1 VVSIGGVISWGLAA
15 TAIVGAGYQVAAALL
30 LRRFVAVPSLAPSD
44 WPAVTLLKPL
54 CGAEPDLEAN
64 LRTFCQQTYP
74 AFQIVFGVHTEDDAA
89 LPVARKL
96 RGEFPGIDIQVVI
109 GKGRPVGGNPKVAN
123 LIDMMPAAAHDVLVL
138 CDSDIRVTADYL
150 TNVVATLARPGTGIA
165 TCLYV
170 GRADG
175 GLWSR
180 IGAMGIN
187 HGFLPSV
194 MVAQA
199 IGRDDGCF
207 GATIALRRDTLE
219 KIGGFESLREQ
230 LADDYLLGAAVRAT
244 GQSIGLATALPE
256 SIVHEPDFGTL
267 LAHEIRWGRTLAS
280 IDFAGYV
287 SSVVTQAVP
296 VALVA
301 VGLGCFCGSVWP
313 ALGALILAVLGRMWA
328 VRDEET
334 SLSFE
339 SQPVWLV
346 VTRDVLSFAVQ
357 AIALSGRNVN
367 WRGRRFRIA
376 RHGKLIPVGES
387 R

>member
-1 VVSIGGVISWGLAA
+1 MVSIGCVFSWGLAA
-15 TAIVGAGYQVAAALL
+15 TAVAGTGYQIAAALL
-30 LRRFVAVPSLAPSD
+30 LRRFVAAPSPAPHE
-44 WPAVTLLKPL
+44 WPPVTLLKPL

-64 LRTFCQQTYP
+64 LRSFCQQAYP
-74 AFQIVFGVHTEDDAA
+74 SFQIVFGVHTGDDAA
-89 LPVARKL
+89 LPVAHKL
-96 RGEFPGIDIQVVI
+96 QAEFPGLDMQVVV
-109 GKGRPVGGNPKVAN
+109 GGGRPLGGNPKVAN

-138 CDSDIRVTADYL
+138 CDSDIRVASDYL
-150 TNVVATLARPGTGIA
+150 ANVVAALTRPGVGVA

-207 GATIALRRDTLE
+207 GATIALRRNTLE

-244 GQSIGLATALPE
+244 GQTIGLATALPE
-256 SIVHEPDFGTL
+256 SVVHEPDLATMF
-267 LAHEIRWGRTLAS
+267 AHEIRWGRTLAS
-280 IDFAGYV
+280 VDAAGYV
-287 SSVVTQAVP
+287 ASAVTQAVP
-296 VALVA
+296 VALLA
-301 VGLGCFCGSVWP
+301 VGIGGGGWP
-313 ALGALILAVLGRMWA
+313 ALGVLAAAVLGRLWA
-328 VRDEET
+328 VRDEES
-334 SLSFE
+334 SLGLE
-339 SQPVWLV
+339 NQPLWLV
-346 VTRDVLSFAVQ
+346 LTRDVLSFAVQ
-357 AIALSGRNVN
+357 AIALSGRTVR

-387 R
+387 RQP

>member
-1 VVSIGGVISWGLAA
+1 MVSIGGVFSWSLAA
-15 TAIVGAGYQVAAALL
+15 TAIVGTGYQVAAALL
-30 LRRFVAVPSLAPSD
+30 LRRFVASSSSARSD

-54 CGAEPDLEAN
+54 CGAEPDLETN
-64 LRTFCQQTYP
+64 LRTFCLQDYP
-74 AFQIVFGVHTEDDAA
+74 VFQIVFGVHTEDDAA

-96 RGEFPGIDIQVVI
+96 QGDYPALDIQVVV
-109 GKGRPVGGNPKVAN
+109 GKGQPAGGNPKVAN

-138 CDSDIRVTADYL
+138 CDSDMRVDADYL
-150 TNVVATLARPGTGIA
+150 IDVVATLARPGVGIA

-170 GRADG
+170 GRGDG
-175 GLWSR
+175 CLWSR

-219 KIGGFESLREQ
+219 KCGGFESLREQ

-244 GQSIGLATALPE
+244 GRTIGLATALPE
-256 SIVHEPDFGTL
+256 SIVHEPDFATL

-296 VALVA
+296 VALLA
-301 VGLGCFCGSVWP
+301 VGVGCLGGNVWP
-313 ALGALILAVLGRMWA
+313 ALVVLILAVLGRMWA

-334 SLSFE
+334 SLNVD

-346 VTRDVLSFAVQ
+346 VMRDVLSFAVQ

>member
-1 VVSIGGVISWGLAA
+1 MVSIGGVFSWGLAA
-15 TAIVGAGYQVAAALL
+15 TAVAGTGYQIAAALL
-30 LRRFVAVPSLAPSD
+30 LRRFVASSAPAPHE
-44 WPAVTLLKPL
+44 WPPVTLLKPL

-64 LRTFCQQTYP
+64 LRSFCQQAYP
-74 AFQIVFGVHTEDDAA
+74 SFQIVFGVHTGDDDA
-89 LPVARKL
+89 LPVAREL
-96 RGEFPGIDIQVVI
+96 QAAFPGLDIQVVV
-109 GKGRPVGGNPKVAN
+109 GGGRPQGGNPKVAN

-138 CDSDIRVTADYL
+138 CDSDIRVASDYL
-150 TNVVATLARPGTGIA
+150 ANVVAALTRPGVGVA

-207 GATIALRRDTLE
+207 GATIALRRNTLE

-244 GQSIGLATALPE
+244 GQTIGLATALPE
-256 SIVHEPDFGTL
+256 SVVHEPDLATMF
-267 LAHEIRWGRTLAS
+267 AHEIRWGRTLAS
-280 IDFAGYV
+280 VDAVGYV
-287 SSVVTQAVP
+287 ASVVTQAVP
-296 VALVA
+296 VALLA
-301 VGLGCFCGSVWP
+301 VGVGGCGWP
-313 ALGALILAVLGRMWA
+313 ALGALAAAMLGRLWA
-328 VRDEET
+328 VRDEES
-334 SLSFE
+334 SLGLE
-339 SQPVWLV
+339 NQPVWLV
-346 VTRDVLSFAVQ
+346 LTRDVLSFAVQ
-357 AIALSGRNVN
+357 AIALSGRTVR

-387 R
+387 RQP